1 MVPSREPLPSTERS
15 QLCGESVGFL
25 DPPAAAAAETAG
37 ATATGEAA
45 AAAAAST
52 AAISSSARALRSAS
66 VSSAR
71 SFALRAAPVTD
82 RVFAWTLL
90 GDLASL
96 NAEPR
101 DPRDPRDPSELGAP
115 PELSSSAACA
125 GLNFPTAALFAVG
138 GGASPASAAA
148 AIFLSAESPPG
159 VQTGGRSWPVMGRAE
174 APRGLTKRCDAPS
187 SLSGVW
193 KMLALKPFL
202 LAPSG
207 VPP

>member
-1 MVPSREPLPSTERS
+1 M
-15 QLCGESVGFL
+15 
-25 DPPAAAAAETAG
+25 
-37 ATATGEAA
+37 
-45 AAAAAST
+45 
-52 AAISSSARALRSAS
+52 
-66 VSSAR
+66 
-71 SFALRAAPVTD
+71 TD

-125 GLNFPTAALFAVG
+125 GVNFPTPALFAVG
-138 GGASPASAAA
+138 GGTSPASAAA
-148 AIFLSAESPPG
+148 AIFLSAESRG
-159 VQTGGRSWPVMGRAE
+159 VQTGGRSWPVMAGRG
-174 APRGLTKRCDAPS
+174 APGLTKRCDAPS

-193 KMLALKPFL
+193 KMLASKPFL

>member
-1 MVPSREPLPSTERS
+1 M
-15 QLCGESVGFL
+15 
-25 DPPAAAAAETAG
+25 DPPAAAAAAG

-52 AAISSSARALRSAS
+52 AAVSSSARALRSAS
-66 VSSAR
+66 VSAR

-125 GLNFPTAALFAVG
+125 GVNFPTPALFAVG
-138 GGASPASAAA
+138 GGTSPASAAA

-193 KMLALKPFL
+193 KMLASKPFL